1 VGIARGRVTYG
12 TPELPKLL
20 GVDRVTSREHLP
32 TYPEIT
38 IINAPGQLQ
47 QTFNKQ
53 MAYAQASSI
62 LTEHLGYAPI
72 SLIDDIIN
80 AVNDILYKCT
90 AAMENFLA
98 SRYGNDERIPENEI
112 EHGTAKLE
120 MLLESVVDK
129 SFDKFEL
136 YVLRNLLTIPADLLS
151 GGWIRLKHHQGVDFT
166 ESNSSIDDQIAALER
181 EIYIQQRLN
190 SVLNRQLQFKHQ
202 LLEQVN
208 IMQKNT
214 DFLSPKSND
223 SLSAVHPL
231 SRLVSGL
238 SSQAKDAV
246 STITSSENALESTPF
261 KPYLDILP
269 RDVYIN
275 TFAYRAIQEQQI
287 SSTVQGP
294 RVGDPENLASIAR
307 LVRTAGQ

>member
-1 VGIARGRVTYG
+1 
-12 TPELPKLL
+12 
-20 GVDRVTSREHLP
+20 
-32 TYPEIT
+32 
-38 IINAPGQLQ
+38 
-47 QTFNKQ
+47 

-98 SRYGNDERIPENEI
+98 SRYDNDERIPEHEI

-208 IMQKNT
+208 LMQKNT

-223 SLSAVHPL
+223 SLSAVNPL
-231 SRLVSGL
+231 SQLVSGL

-246 STITSSENALESTPF
+246 STITSSEKALESTPF